1 MLRVEFLVNVENVDM
16 QATEGSEGEECLP
29 TPGYNLQFC
38 YNESFYG
45 PGHGHQEH
53 TYLHLDPEQDSF
65 KNE

>member
-1 MLRVEFLVNVENVDM
+1 MLVVQFLVNVENVDM

-45 PGHGHQEH
+45 PDHGHQVQPF
-53 TYLHLDPEQDSF
+53 LHLDPELDSF